1 MNTIEIKNIS
11 KVYKSGDSEV
21 HALDDV
27 SFEIEKGSFNVILG
41 ASGAG
46 KSTLLNII
54 GGMESPTSG
63 SYIFDGNEISKYN
76 EKQLVFFRR
85 EKIGFVFQFY
95 NLFPNLTA
103 LENISLSASLVNNP
117 LEPFEILDKVGL
129 KDKAKNFPSQLS
141 GGEQQ
146 RIAIARAIVK
156 NPDLILCDEPT
167 GALDSVTG
175 GKIISLLLDVSKNY
189 GKTVIVVTH
198 NSKIAD
204 CAHRTLTLSDG
215 KLIKDEIS
223 KNPIK
228 PENIEW

>member
-46 KSTLLNII
+46 KSTLLNIV

-63 SYIFDGNEISKYN
+63 SYIFDGDEISNYN

-117 LEPFEILDKVGL
+117 LDPFEILDKVGL

>member
-103 LENISLSASLVNNP
+103 LVNISLSASLVNNP

>member
-46 KSTLLNII
+46 KSTLLNIV

-63 SYIFDGNEISKYN
+63 SYIFDGDEISNYN

-117 LEPFEILDKVGL
+117 LDPFEILDKVGL

-141 GGEQQ
+141 GGE
-146 RIAIARAIVK
+146 
-156 NPDLILCDEPT
+156 
-167 GALDSVTG
+167 
-175 GKIISLLLDVSKNY
+175 
-189 GKTVIVVTH
+189 
-198 NSKIAD
+198 
-204 CAHRTLTLSDG
+204 
-215 KLIKDEIS
+215 
-223 KNPIK
+223 
-228 PENIEW
+228 